1 MPYAQQLRN
10 LGDADDLALFEELLT
25 QPDPLL
31 MDWFMRRDIPDNPH
45 FTVLISEIL
54 RFSGT
59 SGSAELKQS
68 RPRLWAQNSIVLLFW
83 VCSWIVLGKMKA
95 PTFPAI
101 CRTPNNQFGN
111 QDEISQFE

>member
-1 MPYAQQLRN
+1 MNSLVQQRINRIIWRARRGVRELDGLLMPYAQQLGN

-45 FTVLISEIL
+45 LTVLISDIL

-59 SGSAELKQS
+59 SGSA
-68 RPRLWAQNSIVLLFW
+68 
-83 VCSWIVLGKMKA
+83 
-95 PTFPAI
+95 
-101 CRTPNNQFGN
+101 
-111 QDEISQFE
+111 